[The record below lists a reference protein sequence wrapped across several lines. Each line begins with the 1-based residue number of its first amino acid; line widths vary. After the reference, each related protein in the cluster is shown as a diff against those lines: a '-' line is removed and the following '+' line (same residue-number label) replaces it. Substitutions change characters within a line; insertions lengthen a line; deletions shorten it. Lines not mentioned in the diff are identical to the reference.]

1 MIFPKRDLAERVDRA
16 KRKALVF
23 KSKQRHPLRI
33 RQAVQ
38 LITLAVIVVIG
49 VQFADWVSR
58 LERLEA
64 GGGRPPGVEGFL
76 PISAMIRLKHWLASG
91 DFSLIHPAGLVLF
104 GLICLSAVLLKKSFC
119 SWLCPAGTISEY
131 LARASYRIFR
141 RRLKLPVWIDR
152 PLMSLKYLLI
162 GYLVYAVFIQMNP
175 RDIALFLES
184 PYNRIADIKMLYFF
198 TRMSS
203 LTAQVLAVLVGLSF
217 VAPYFWCRYLCP
229 YGALLGLLSALSP
242 LKIVRRA
249 PDCTDC
255 GRCAAVCPAYL
266 DVDRRTRVDDPECT
280 GCLECVTQCPAPEA
294 LEVRSTLGWRGK
306 VRPMVFAAGVVLV
319 FFGGIG
325 VAKLAGAWHT
335 SISRDEFQWRVQELD
350 DPKYHHARGQVP
362 EYDSDD

>member
-1 MIFPKRDLAERVDRA
+1 MIFPKPDLAERIDRA

-23 KSKQRHPLRI
+23 KSKQRHPLRV

-38 LITLAVIVVIG
+38 FVTLAVIVVIG

-58 LERLEA
+58 LERMEA
-64 GGGRPPGVEGFL
+64 GGVRPPGVEGFL
-76 PISAMIRLKHWLASG
+76 PISAMISLKHWLASG
-91 DFSLIHPAGLVLF
+91 EFSLIHPAGLVIF
-104 GLICLSAVLLKKSFC
+104 GLACLSAVLLKKAFC
-119 SWLCPAGTISEY
+119 SWLCPVGTISEY

-162 GYLVYAVFIQMNP
+162 GYLIYAVFIQMDA

-198 TRMSS
+198 TRMST
-203 LTAQVLAVLVGLSF
+203 LTAQVLAVLFGLSF
-217 VAPYFWCRYLCP
+217 VVPYFWCRYLCP

-249 PDCTDC
+249 ADCTDC

-266 DVDRRTRVDDPECT
+266 DVDRKTRVDDPECT
-280 GCLECVTQCPAPEA
+280 GCLECVSQCPAPDA
-294 LEVRSTLGWRGK
+294 LEVRSIVGRRGK
-306 VRPMVFAAGVVLV
+306 LRPVVFATAVVLI

-325 VAKLAGAWHT
+325 VAKLAGTWH
-335 SISRDEFQWRVQELD
+335 SEISRDEFQWRVHELD

-362 EYDSDD
+362 EYGPGD